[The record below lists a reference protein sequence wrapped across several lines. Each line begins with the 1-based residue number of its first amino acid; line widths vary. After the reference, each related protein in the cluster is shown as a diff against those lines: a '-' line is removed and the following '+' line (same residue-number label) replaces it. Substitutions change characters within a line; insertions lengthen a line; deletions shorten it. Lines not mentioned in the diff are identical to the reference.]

1 MMKRAVRLFCVLA
14 VVSSGEAQTIAT
26 SSSAPATEIA
36 TSFGSLLV
44 DKVEIGD
51 KFPPG
56 CRTSAPDCS
65 PAKPGNKVLTVWLK
79 AKGDADEASR
89 GLMNLSN
96 VYVKSDDGQRTDNSS
111 GGMMNLKLFV
121 AFTPPVTGKAFVLHW
136 DNNPPI
142 SLVMLPPRSAVPRLA
157 SSPRAKEAPAPS
169 RPAGQ
174 DIRLSRGPAGESANW
189 AIAVVEAERK
199 YRTDRFAGEP
209 QAPTGGKYLLRLS
222 LRIRYRGPAG
232 EFEAPT
238 IAVTESDGTNHA
250 LLSNVQMAPESGKF
264 DLIFWFLRSGKKQRL
279 LQSGEDFGPWVAFWF
294 GGIPAAASEL
304 QLTFADVAPLKL
316 RVPRSAN

>member
-1 MMKRAVRLFCVLA
+1 MTGRAAQFFCVLGI
-14 VVSSGEAQTIAT
+14 VGSSEAQTIP
-26 SSSAPATEIA
+26 SHAPATEIA
-36 TSFGSLLV
+36 TPFGSFIV
-44 DKVEIGD
+44 DGVEIGD

-65 PAKPGNKVLTVWLK
+65 PAKPGNKVLMVWLK

-89 GLMNLSN
+89 GLMNVSN
-96 VYVKSDDGQRTDNSS
+96 VYVKSDDDKRTDNFS
-111 GGMMNLKLFV
+111 GGMMNLRLFV

-142 SLVMLPPRSAVPRLA
+142 SLDMLPPRSTVPRLA

-169 RPAGQ
+169 PRLAGQ

-232 EFEAPT
+232 EFEAPR
-238 IAVTESDGTNHA
+238 IAITESDGTNHA
-250 LLSNVQMAPESGKF
+250 LLSNVQMAPESGKV

-294 GGIPAAASEL
+294 GGIPDAASEL
-304 QLTFADVAPLKL
+304 QLTFGDVAPLKL